1 MESGYPYPRDPSP
14 EDTLVRGVDDID
26 RPVETAAPAPAV
38 DWRDAL
44 PLELRDDPTLRDVRD
59 VAGLA
64 KGYIHA
70 QRLVGADRIPVPG
83 RNADPEAWAMVFDR
97 LGRPRSPD
105 GYSLERPA
113 EMELPYDEGLE
124 SAFRERAHAL
134 GLLPEQAAG
143 LYAWWLDLN
152 RDDVAQQRR
161 MVESRRDGA
170 REALRAEWAHRFDDR
185 LRRANDALRRFAD
198 DELRE
203 RVAEG
208 LGDDP
213 AFIRFCAR
221 IGDLVG
227 EHRLEGPGAGAGFSS
242 AVDAKRRIAEVFADR
257 GHPYFQRDDP
267 RHAHAVE
274 EVRRLFESAYG

>member
-1 MESGYPYPRDPSP
+1 
-14 EDTLVRGVDDID
+14 
-26 RPVETAAPAPAV
+26 
-38 DWRDAL
+38 
-44 PLELRDDPTLRDVRD
+44 
-59 VAGLA
+59 
-64 KGYIHA
+64 
-70 QRLVGADRIPVPG
+70 
-83 RNADPEAWAMVFDR
+83 
-97 LGRPRSPD
+97 
-105 GYSLERPA
+105 
-113 EMELPYDEGLE
+113 
-124 SAFRERAHAL
+124 
-134 GLLPEQAAG
+134 
-143 LYAWWLDLN
+143 
-152 RDDVAQQRR
+152 
-161 MVESRRDGA
+161 RDGA